1 MNKFKT
7 SFSCKLLAVLL
18 SLFIIISAMP
28 IMVMSAFAATEE
40 ITDFITITV
49 TDEDGN
55 ALENA
60 TVNFVINSIVNGD
73 SYIQKEEKT
82 DKNGCV
88 KILSSEEYVKDDMTL
103 TATISK
109 DKYQTD
115 TSIDELKITGLNQNI
130 DIVLKSTVIKDVE
143 VTGQTLTYNGKPQK
157 AVIVSKKDTDTVD
170 YDFVSESV
178 TLKDGEPYVTD
189 AGTYEF
195 NVTVSREGFEP
206 YKKTITTT
214 VNKADIDG
222 ITFEAIEGLKYNEK
236 EQDLVKVSGINYDT
250 DTVKYEVNGKEV
262 EVETGKV
269 PQELAVAK
277 YKVKLTVDRGSNYNQ
292 FAKTVEA
299 EIGLGK
305 IDLGGLSVTG
315 LDSVYTGEE
324 QDVVEVT
331 GKGDYKLNYEFEGN
345 DYGEE
350 IPTVIN
356 AGSYTVYV
364 HATKENYEKEEVDVI
379 ASERIYPFNVYVA
392 KEGQSITFN
401 NGDYEDGQTTSMDLD
416 VARGKVFDF
425 SADGGIV
432 EADIVYSITNAADD
446 GIDVN
451 EIAEIDSSKGDLK
464 IKAAGCVNVIATKPG
479 DNNHES
485 VSITHKVFITV
496 STGLV
501 KFDKDEIKYTFGEND
516 GVVSNQSAVNIH
528 DSDNGTHTYS
538 IDKNDIGLSC
548 DEKTGEIRISDY
560 TKLSKELEKDSNISV
575 KVSVNKGKG
584 TLTTTT
590 PDIPSK
596 PKNTYAIYF
605 SDANDWGNVYLYY
618 WIDDKNDNK
627 WPGQKMEYYTK
638 NDFGESV
645 YRLCI
650 PTNVKGIVF
659 SNGTDKK
666 KTIDIVENINDNINF
681 FPTNNK
687 DICKVNSVTWT
698 YDTKTEIQDIYDE
711 DSSSYLLEI
720 SAADIPE
727 TPYIVEGEKGQN
739 GWYVSGVTVKPN
751 DAESYIISKL
761 PTPDGF
767 ADSVVFDDEGT
778 NDRYIYLRTKSG
790 GITPKIK
797 IDGLQ
802 IDTQAP
808 DAGKFSIDFSTP
820 ITDKDNTKYYKD
832 GVTVTFTIN
841 DEIDNDESGVHYI
854 DWQYIRDENATT
866 SILKEKKNRLDSV
879 AKVDGKYVATLT
891 LTAEEQYRGKI
902 SFTATD
908 KAGNESEVRFNDTV
922 IVVDDINPKMQAAHQ
937 LANLEE
943 IYNPVGSTHYY
954 SDDVRF
960 TFTVNEANF
969 YESDFKVQLSKDG
982 LDKQDVN
989 VTWKH
994 DNEVHT
1000 GSFII
1005 SGDGD
1010 YIVYVNP
1017 DYSDRSGNMVKD
1029 ENDNDI
1035 INYESELITIDTT
1048 TPIINCDFDETEQS
1062 VKFTVEE
1069 HNFRPTDVS
1078 VEYSVVDIN
1087 GNIVSVSDINEALH
1101 KAEWKKEGAD
1111 VYTYE
1116 TKALADGLYSY
1127 KVSYTDISNNKAED
1141 KSKIFTID
1149 HSSPS
1154 DPEITYS
1161 NPITESIISSL
1172 TFGFYNPTVDVT
1184 FTSYDNFSGVASF
1197 KWSYIKQIGESNIN
1211 VDSSAEK
1218 YTDKDIPAVQDSK
1231 DKSKFTA
1238 TVTLPR
1244 AVADQLR
1251 GDIAASATDNYK
1263 NTSQKVTDSNH
1274 VIVVDTITPEMTVEY
1289 SEASRTVGKVSYYGN
1304 DKKGEAVAT
1313 FKIKE
1318 ANFFAE
1324 DVKVSI
1330 SKNGG
1335 EKTKVKPTWTD
1346 VSVDDHIGTYTI
1358 SGDGHYIV
1366 YVEYIDRSNNKMT
1379 SYTSDMITVDTIKP
1393 VIKVDYDNKDVIEK
1407 LTDKEN
1413 HNRSYFDAK
1422 QKATIT
1428 ITEHNFDSKEVELSK
1443 IVAKDVTGKTLDL
1456 SKLISYSSWSDK
1468 GDVHTLNIT
1477 YSGDANYTFDI
1488 DYTDLANNNA
1498 DDYKPDYF
1506 TVDTKAPVV
1515 TGVSYSTSVLDTV
1528 IGNVSFGFYG
1538 NRMNVT
1544 VTATDDT
1551 SGVHGFVYNYRNAS
1565 GVSGVNAELINQA
1578 IKEGNITYS
1587 SDGRTATL
1595 VFNIPKEALGSNNQF
1610 NGTVDFTSTDRS
1622 HNEVK
1627 QQEDKRVVVDNIS
1640 PTRSVAYNTPV
1651 NEFGGVSY
1659 YDGNITGT
1667 ITINEANFYSQD
1679 VTVTYSMNGGSA
1691 STLPV
1696 TWSDSSV
1703 DVHTGSFTLSGDGD
1717 YIIRIAYTD
1726 KSGNVME
1733 AYTSNQLTIDTKI
1746 AEPTYTINGTPK
1758 TENGGAYKEDATI
1771 GFNYSDQNFNTRDI
1785 KLTRT
1790 RFKDK
1795 DVDVTDQ
1802 FVKETTNDKG
1812 GSGSFDIPKKVEN
1825 DGIYTL
1831 TISMTDKANHS
1842 TKSYVKFTINR
1853 YGSVYEYSDYLMS
1866 LIKDGGQYVTIED
1879 GKEFAITDDLVITE
1893 YNADKI
1899 VEDSLNI
1906 LITRDGEPIDA
1917 LYKSE
1922 PEINKNVEIGDSG
1935 WYQYVYSIDKSNF
1948 AKDGVYKISLSSK
1961 DATNNESISVP
1972 DNSIDAKGK
1981 SVLDTMQ
1988 FVVDTTAPEI
1998 RNIANLDKAII
2009 DAQEVDV
2016 KYSLVDIGGLNTV
2029 EVFVDEESVDK
2040 VSDFSEN
2047 PNDYSG
2053 DFTIK
2058 EKNSEQKVR
2067 IRVTDLAGNVTDT
2080 NSESFSPGEK
2090 FVFFDTVT
2098 VSTNFFVRWFANKPL
2113 FFGSIGCVIAV
2124 IAGVCVLIVLKTRKK
2139 KKS

>member
-1 MNKFKT
+1 M
-7 SFSCKLLAVLL
+7 
-18 SLFIIISAMP
+18 M
-28 IMVMSAFAATEE
+28 MSAFAATEE

-115 TSIDELKITGLNQNI
+115 TSINELKITGLNQNI

-262 EVETGKV
+262 EVEAGKV

-292 FAKTVEA
+292 FEKTVEA
-299 EIGLGK
+299 EIGLGE
-305 IDLGGLSVTG
+305 IELGGLKVTG
-315 LDSVYTGEE
+315 LNSVYTGKT
-324 QDVVEVT
+324 QQAISVT
-331 GKGDYKLNYEFEGN
+331 GQDENYSLKYKLNDGEYVD
-345 DYGEE
+345 DYKEL
-350 IPTVIN
+350 TVTN
-356 AGSYTVYV
+356 AGSYIAYV
-364 HATKENYEKEEVDVI
+364 LATKENYKDKNVTVENDPKLL
-379 ASERIYPFNVYVA
+379 PFNVYIAKANQKDLYFNNSELPESVILDEDNKENNKYDFSVSGGSTGEPVCYSVDDDRIASIDNKGLLTAKTSGFVKVTATLNETENFNKKSISAYVSITVPDNNLIFFKDNEEIVEEVDYTFGSNKGVLSTYSADKKYKDEDRGNITYSISDSYLDINDDGKVVINDYSALAKELQENGGKIRVEVTAEKSKDIRTEKKEKPSTGTTVYFTDSQNWGQAYAYCWNENSENAKWHGAEMTHVGINGYGQNVYKYKVSSEYNNIIFNGNNGEQTVDIPFDGTTTGFYADEKRDGKWTVGFWAPDYEEDIEYDEYTYTAYDESHASYIINITFASTPDVPYALDGTIGENDWYTSDVKVIPAEGYSVA
-392 KEGQSITFN
+392 KTELTQKADNFEETITFN
-401 NGDYEDGQTTSMDLD
+401 NQ
-416 VARGKVFDF
+416 
-425 SADGGIV
+425 
-432 EADIVYSITNAADD
+432 
-446 GIDVN
+446 GID
-451 EIAEIDSSKGDLK
+451 
-464 IKAAGCVNVIATKPG
+464 P
-479 DNNHES
+479 
-485 VSITHKVFITV
+485 
-496 STGLV
+496 
-501 KFDKDEIKYTFGEND
+501 
-516 GVVSNQSAVNIH
+516 
-528 DSDNGTHTYS
+528 
-538 IDKNDIGLSC
+538 
-548 DEKTGEIRISDY
+548 
-560 TKLSKELEKDSNISV
+560 
-575 KVSVNKGKG
+575 
-584 TLTTTT
+584 
-590 PDIPSK
+590 
-596 PKNTYAIYF
+596 
-605 SDANDWGNVYLYY
+605 
-618 WIDDKNDNK
+618 
-627 WPGQKMEYYTK
+627 
-638 NDFGESV
+638 
-645 YRLCI
+645 
-650 PTNVKGIVF
+650 
-659 SNGTDKK
+659 
-666 KTIDIVENINDNINF
+666 
-681 FPTNNK
+681 
-687 DICKVNSVTWT
+687 
-698 YDTKTEIQDIYDE
+698 
-711 DSSSYLLEI
+711 
-720 SAADIPE
+720 
-727 TPYIVEGEKGQN
+727 
-739 GWYVSGVTVKPN
+739 
-751 DAESYIISKL
+751 
-761 PTPDGF
+761 
-767 ADSVVFDDEGT
+767 
-778 NDRYIYLRTKSG
+778 RYIYLRDSETG
-790 GITPKIK
+790 GITDKTQILDSNNNKIK
-797 IDGLQ
+797 ID
-802 IDTQAP
+802 TQKP
-808 DAGKFSIDFSTP
+808 DANNFSIEFSEP
-820 ITDKDNTKYYKD
+820 NTDKDNTKYYKE
-832 GVTVTFTIN
+832 GVTVTFTVE
-841 DEIDNDESGVHYI
+841 DELDNNESGVHYI
-854 DWQYIRDENATT
+854 DWKYTKAENATS
-866 SILKEKKNRLDSV
+866 SILTEKSDRLFV
-879 AKVDGKYVATLT
+879 TKKDGKYTASITL
-891 LTAEEQYRGKI
+891 ESDKQYRGNI

-908 KAGNESEVRFNDTV
+908 NAGNESEVKFNDTV

-937 LANLEE
+937 LVKSDET
-943 IYNPVGSTHYY
+943 YNPVGNIHYY

-960 TFTVNEANF
+960 TFTINEANF

-1048 TPIINCDFDETEQS
+1048 TPVINCDFDETEQS

-1087 GNIVSVSDINEALH
+1087 GNIVPVSDINEALH

-1366 YVEYIDRSNNKMT
+1366 YVEYTDRSNNKMT

-1413 HNRSYFDAK
+1413 HKRSYFDAK

-1610 NGTVDFTSTDRS
+1610 NGTADFTDSDRS
-1622 HNEVK
+1622 HNESK
-1627 QQEDKRVVVDNIS
+1627 QQENKRVVVDNIS
-1640 PTRSVAYNTPV
+1640 PTRTVTYNTPV
-1651 NEFGGVSY
+1651 NEFGGISY

-1679 VTVTYSMNGGSA
+1679 VAVTYSMNGSSA
-1691 STLPV
+1691 GTLPV
-1696 TWSDSSV
+1696 TWTDSSV

-1746 AEPTYTINGTPK
+1746 TEPTYTINGTPK

-1771 GFNYSDQNFNTRDI
+1771 GFSYSDQNFNTRDI

-1802 FVKETTNDKG
+1802 FVKGTTNDKG

-1842 TKSYVKFTINR
+1842 TKSHVKFTINR

-1879 GKEFAITDDLVITE
+1879 GKESAITDDLVITE

-1906 LITRDGEPIDA
+1906 LITRDGEPIDT

-1972 DNSIDAKGK
+1972 DNSIDAKGN

-1998 RNIANLDKAII
+1998 RNIANLDQAII
-2009 DAQEVDV
+2009 DAQEIDV

-2053 DFTIK
+2053 NFTIK

-2113 FFGSIGCVIAV
+2113 FFGSIAGVIAV
-2124 IAGVCVLIVLKTRKK
+2124 LAVVCVLIVLKTRKK